1 VGGAGVRAMSSR
13 SKNALAGAM
22 GSSARQQQRL
32 AGSSRRSAVAPSRT
46 RSASGIVY
54 NADALTEEQVARFK
68 QVFEMFDKDHS
79 GSIDSEELGAA
90 MMLLG
95 NNPTKLELRGMI
107 EALDKDGSGSIDFT
121 EFLAMMANK
130 LQDQDTAEDLMAAF
144 SLFDARKSAKVAVTV
159 LRHAL
164 LTIGEKMTDEE
175 LAFLESRLPAAEGG
189 KYDIASLSRLLLT

>member
-1 VGGAGVRAMSSR
+1 MSSR
-13 SKNALAGAM
+13 SKNALAGAAA
-22 GSSARQQQRL
+22 GGSARQLQPS
-32 AGSSRRSAVAPSRT
+32 AASSRRSVARSLS

-130 LQDQDTAEDLMAAF
+130 LQDQDTAEDLEAAF
-144 SLFDARKSAKVAVTV
+144 SLFDARKSGKVAVTM

-164 LTIGEKMTDEE
+164 LTIGEKLTDEE